1 MKYSLLRRLV
11 QRINL
16 QFIVTELYV
25 YRNLRILDIQQMTV
39 WSGISGNDIKRGV
52 PDFFIFLA
60 LVRFFKKRYS

>member
-39 WSGISGNDIKRGV
+39 WSGISGNDITRGV
-52 PDFFIFLA
+52 PDFFCFSGISPVF
-60 LVRFFKKRYS
+60 